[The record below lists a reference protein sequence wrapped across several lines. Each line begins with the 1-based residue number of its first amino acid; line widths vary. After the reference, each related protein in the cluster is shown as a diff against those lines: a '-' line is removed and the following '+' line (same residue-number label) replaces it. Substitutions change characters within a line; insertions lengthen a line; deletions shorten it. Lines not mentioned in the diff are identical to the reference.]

1 MKTEVARCAAQIR
14 KILKAKNI
22 KASVISEIFAG
33 GNSVTVSIKEGVE
46 NDILLKL
53 RSELSIYKV
62 GRFHGLSDTYDYDNC
77 RPDIPQTMYLIIENE
92 RKY

>member
-22 KASVISEIFAG
+22 EASVRSKIYAG
-33 GNSVTVSIKEGVE
+33 GNSVWVSIKEGVD

-53 RSELSIYKV
+53 RSELSIY
-62 GRFHGLSDTYDYDNC
+62 
-77 RPDIPQTMYLIIENE
+77 
-92 RKY
+92 